1 MFPWDIWKR
10 GIMIRMQLKSRFS
23 ILWSMENLRGLG
35 CIGTLL
41 MVIHFTGLSGK
52 HYSHEL
58 LYSALWTPIWS
69 VPTSQPSCLQSSS
82 ALGKGS
88 AA

>member
-1 MFPWDIWKR
+1 
-10 GIMIRMQLKSRFS
+10 MIRMQLKSRFS